1 MIELRIIAPITTF
14 PSPINSIHPSTHSP
28 IVMKDWL
35 QRNLKGDPIL
45 WAIVLLFSFISIAVV
60 YSATGTLAYKK
71 MDGNTEHFLLKHSG
85 LIFVGLGFMWLAHR
99 IDYRYYSRL
108 ALYALL
114 ISVPLLL
121 FTYLM
126 GSSINEA
133 SRWLTIPVINQT
145 FQPSDL
151 AKLALISHLASM
163 LSRRQQHLDDFW
175 TTLFPVMLWVGIIC
189 GLIALTNAST
199 SSLLFVTCLLLM
211 FIGRVPLKQMLV
223 MVVIGVTVGG
233 AALASGQRWKTV
245 QSRLENF
252 SDPTKKTPFQ
262 LEHSYIAIATGGIAG
277 KGPGK
282 STERN
287 ILPHPYSD
295 FIYAI
300 IIEEYG
306 LIGGAVVL
314 FLYLAFLYRGLKT
327 VMNSYGAFGGLLS
340 AGLSFSLVL
349 QALVNMGVAVGLGPI
364 TGLPLPLLSMG
375 GTSLIFT
382 GISIGIILAVSR
394 GERETRPMTGEPDDT
409 ARIPS
414 QRAAY
419 A

>member
-1 MIELRIIAPITTF
+1 
-14 PSPINSIHPSTHSP
+14 
-28 IVMKDWL
+28 MKDWL

-71 MDGNTEHFLLKHSG
+71 MDGNTEAFLFKHSS
-85 LIFVGLGFMWLAHR
+85 LIFVGLGCMWLAHR
-99 IDYRYYSRL
+99 IDYRHYSRL
-108 ALYALL
+108 SLYALL
-114 ISVPLLL
+114 VSVPLLL
-121 FTYLM
+121 FTFFM
-126 GSSINEA
+126 GGETNGA
-133 SRWLTIPVINQT
+133 SRWMTIPVINQT

-163 LSRRQQHLDDFW
+163 LSRRQQHLDDFKS
-175 TTLFPVMLWVGIIC
+175 TLLPVMLWVGTICSLII
-189 GLIALTNAST
+189 LSNAST
-199 SSLLFVTCLLLM
+199 ALLLFATCMLLM
-211 FIGRVPLKQMLV
+211 FIGRVPLKHMAV
-223 MVVIGVTVGG
+223 MVGIFVVLGG
-233 AALASGQRWKTV
+233 AGLAAGQRLGTV
-245 QSRLENF
+245 MSRVTNF
-252 SDPTKKTPFQ
+252 TDKTKKTPFQ
-262 LEHSYIAIATGGIAG
+262 LEHSYIAIATGGIVG

-295 FIYAI
+295 FIYAV

-306 LIGGAVVL
+306 LLGGFVIL

-394 GERETRPMTGEPDDT
+394 GEREIRPMTGEPEDT
-409 ARIPS
+409 ARIPKVS
-414 QRAAY
+414 VSY
-419 A
+419 

>member
-1 MIELRIIAPITTF
+1 MDPIKT
-14 PSPINSIHPSTHSP
+14 
-28 IVMKDWL
+28 WL

-45 WAIVLLFSFISIAVV
+45 WAIVILFSFISIAVV

-71 MDGNTEHFLLKHSG
+71 MSGNTEYFLFKHTS
-85 LIFVGLGFMWLAHR
+85 LIVVGLAFMWLAHR

-108 ALYALL
+108 SLYALL
-114 ISVPLLL
+114 ASVPLLL
-121 FTYLM
+121 FTFFM
-126 GSSINEA
+126 GGTTLNDA

-151 AKLALISHLASM
+151 AKLALISHVASM
-163 LSRRQQHLDDFW
+163 LSRRQQNVQDFK
-175 TTLFPVMLWVGIIC
+175 TTLLPVMLWVGLIC
-189 GLIALTNAST
+189 GIIIMSNAST
-199 SSLLFVTCLLLM
+199 ALLLFGTCLLLM
-211 FIGRVPLKQMLV
+211 FIGRVPLKQMTV
-223 MVVIGVTVGG
+223 MVAIGAIVGG
-233 AALASGQRWKTV
+233 IGLASGQRLKTV
-245 QSRLENF
+245 QSRIENF
-252 SDPTKKTPFQ
+252 TDKTKPVPFQ
-262 LEHSYIAIATGGIAG
+262 LEHSYIAIATGGITG
-277 KGPGK
+277 KGPGQ

-295 FIYAI
+295 FIYAV

-306 LIGGAVVL
+306 FVGGAFVL

-349 QALVNMGVAVGLGPI
+349 QAMVNMGVAVGLGPI

-382 GISIGIILAVSR
+382 GISIGIILSVSR
-394 GERETRPMTGEPDDT
+394 GEREVRPMTGEPADT
-409 ARIPS
+409 PRIPKKT
-414 QRAAY
+414 AY